1 MQFHIGKALK
11 VVRPGKEVISC
22 DSSVQAIV
30 EMWDGNQ
37 LLLNVEAGIASGLKV
52 GDIVLVDY
60 NPIEGISPPVPK
72 QSIVK
77 ILKGKEGK
85 ECWDLFKK
93 YHGDRT
99 RAAKQRE
106 PEGEPLPGISY
117 SR

>member
-1 MQFHIGKALK
+1 MQFHIGKVLK
-11 VVRPGKEVISC
+11 VIRPDKEIISC
-22 DSSVQAIV
+22 DSSVQTVV

-37 LLLNVEAGIASGLKV
+37 LLLNAEASIAPQLKV
-52 GDIVLVDY
+52 GDVVLVDY

-77 ILKGKEGK
+77 ILRGKQGK

-93 YHGDRT
+93 YQSDR
-99 RAAKQRE
+99 AKMMKQRE
-106 PEGEPLPGISY
+106 PEGELPGISY